1 MNRIVTQGFKNK
13 DLIRSRYLEKTGVLL
28 LINKINKSM
37 RLKVVNKSKETSNP
51 RKFTDLE
58 FNSSLIT
65 RNSLN
70 C

>member
-1 MNRIVTQGFKNK
+1 MM
-13 DLIRSRYLEKTGVLL
+13 
-28 LINKINKSM
+28 INNIDKYT
-37 RLKVVNKSKETSNP
+37 RLKVENKSKETTNP